1 MNENDVETTLAD
13 MTMDELIVIA
23 LRWATEC
30 EALRRENVALK
41 QRIADLEQEEQ
52 SA

>member
-1 MNENDVETTLAD
+1 MSEQEIEQTLES
-13 MTMDELIVIA
+13 MTMDDLIMIA

-30 EALRRENVALK
+30 QTLRRENEALK